1 MKHLP
6 VIRVIVSVAI
16 TFGSLNFSFPSLGG
30 TRPANN
36 KPGFW
41 CDTSG
46 TYPIT
51 KYQNKKNVQ
60 QLWIGWTSTVLSASG
75 YNPVS
80 RCEQVSQR
88 FEQYRSA
95 GKLAIITTG
104 TINSQPVIC
113 NGNAPGDC
121 TGLLYTLKPGES
133 ATEAIDSIRNLAQNK
148 AGAQIRYES
157 EDDSF
162 DSDIP
167 YVDVRGLIDLDDAP
181 TAITMPKRDRILPLP
196 SEKDD
201 SSI

>member
-1 MKHLP
+1 MKLAIVVNAIAFSGLIFSLP
-6 VIRVIVSVAI
+6 
-16 TFGSLNFSFPSLGG
+16 SFAG
-30 TRPANN
+30 TPPRAN

-80 RCEQVSQR
+80 RCEQVSRR

-104 TINSQPVIC
+104 IVNNQPVIC
-113 NGNAPGDC
+113 NGNAPGNC

-133 ATEAIDSIRNLAQNK
+133 ATQAIDAIKNLAQNK

-162 DSDIP
+162 DDSVP
-167 YVDVRGLIDLDDAP
+167 YVDVRRLIDMDDAP
-181 TAITMPKRDRILPLP
+181 TAVTVPKRDRILPLQIN
-196 SEKDD
+196 KDN
-201 SSI
+201 SGF

>member
-1 MKHLP
+1 MKLAIVVNAIAFSGLIFSLP
-6 VIRVIVSVAI
+6 
-16 TFGSLNFSFPSLGG
+16 SFAGIPPS
-30 TRPANN
+30 TN

-80 RCEQVSQR
+80 RCEQVSRR
-88 FEQYRSA
+88 FEEYRSR

-104 TINSQPVIC
+104 TINNQQVIC
-113 NGNAPGDC
+113 NGNAPGNC

-133 ATEAIDSIRNLAQNK
+133 AREAINAIKNLAQNK

-157 EDDSF
+157 EDDI
-162 DSDIP
+162 DVDIP
-167 YVDVRGLIDLDDAP
+167 YVDVRGLIDTDDAL
-181 TAITMPKRDRILPLP
+181 TAVTVPKPID
-196 SEKDD
+196 KNDGY
-201 SSI
+201 

>member
-1 MKHLP
+1 MKYLTVVK
-6 VIRVIVSVAI
+6 VIAPVAI
-16 TFGSLNFSFPSLGG
+16 ALSGLVLNLPSQAGS
-30 TRPANN
+30 RPAAN

-88 FEQYRSA
+88 FEAYRST

-104 TINSQPVIC
+104 TINNQPVIC
-113 NGNAPGDC
+113 NGNAPGNC

-133 ATEAIDSIRNLAQNK
+133 ATEAIDAIKNLAQNK

-162 DSDIP
+162 DESIP
-167 YVDVRGLIDLDDAP
+167 YVDVRGLIDLDDAS
-181 TAITMPKRDRILPLP
+181 TAITMPKRDRILLP
-196 SEKDD
+196 PIEKNNGY
-201 SSI
+201 